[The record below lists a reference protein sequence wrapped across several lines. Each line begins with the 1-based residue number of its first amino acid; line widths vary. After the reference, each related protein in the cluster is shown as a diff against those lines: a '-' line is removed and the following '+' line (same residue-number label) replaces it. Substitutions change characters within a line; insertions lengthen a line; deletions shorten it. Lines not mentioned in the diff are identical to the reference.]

1 MQSITSRGH
10 AILGTYLGT
19 ERKSKRLPFGSIGR
33 AMYVR
38 RRVDANLM
46 LQTLA
51 QLRRQTAM
59 VDRLRRSARGVVC
72 LSIACGA
79 RVRAGAREAG
89 NSKLQH
95 RHAGGWIEGGDG
107 ISHRK
112 SRDASAKFLF
122 CQHEA
127 PSPNIVVISSRSM
140 NLSKLYS
147 L

>member
-1 MQSITSRGH
+1 
-10 AILGTYLGT
+10 
-19 ERKSKRLPFGSIGR
+19 
-33 AMYVR
+33 MYVG

-51 QLRRQTAM
+51 QLRRPARQTAM

-89 NSKLQH
+89 SSKLQH
-95 RHAGGWIEGGDG
+95 YDVGGWSEGGDG
-107 ISHRK
+107 ISH
-112 SRDASAKFLF
+112 ASAKLLF

-127 PSPNIVVISSRSM
+127 PSPNIVVISSRSI

-147 L
+147 F